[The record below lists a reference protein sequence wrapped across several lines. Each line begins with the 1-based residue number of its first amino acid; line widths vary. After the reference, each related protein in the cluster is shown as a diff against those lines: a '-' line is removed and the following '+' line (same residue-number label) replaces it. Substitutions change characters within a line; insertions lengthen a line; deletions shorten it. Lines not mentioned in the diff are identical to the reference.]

1 MEAMAMNMT
10 SLKCLSAAVAAVLL
24 AGCASTGE
32 RLDAAMG
39 QPVDQ
44 LVQALGQPDAD
55 FRVQT
60 GERVL
65 QWNTWSTRK
74 VPRNYYS
81 APRMTH
87 AVQADPHSVGFG
99 EAGPLAQVSEAD
111 QFAVDA
117 CVVWVALDDNGNI
130 KQGAAH
136 GRGC

>member
-1 MEAMAMNMT
+1 MNMT
-10 SLKCLSAAVAAVLL
+10 SLKCLTAAVVAVLL

-39 QPVDQ
+39 QSADQ
-44 LVQALGQPDAD
+44 LVRALGEPDAD
-55 FRVQT
+55 FRLQN

-74 VPRNYYS
+74 TPRYVYSVPRLSYALN
-81 APRMTH
+81 RDEH
-87 AVQADPHSVGFG
+87 AAGSSGPQAMGQPYDVEHF
-99 EAGPLAQVSEAD
+99 Q
-111 QFAVDA
+111 VDA

>member
-1 MEAMAMNMT
+1 MNMT

-44 LVQALGQPDAD
+44 LVQALGAPDAD
-55 FRVQT
+55 FRLQS

-74 VPRNYYS
+74 TPRYYYS
-81 APRMTH
+81 VPMLTY
-87 AVQADPHSVGFG
+87 AVNTGESTVESSSPQAM
-99 EAGPLAQVSEAD
+99 AQAYDV
-111 QFAVDA
+111 QHFQIDA
-117 CVVWVALDDNGNI
+117 CVVWALLDDNGNI

>member
-1 MEAMAMNMT
+1 MNMT

-44 LVQALGQPDAD
+44 LVQALGAPDAD
-55 FRVQT
+55 FRLQS

-74 VPRNYYS
+74 TPRYVYSVPRMSY
-81 APRMTH
+81 
-87 AVQADPHSVGFG
+87 AVNGDEHTAGSSGPQALGQPFDT
-99 EAGPLAQVSEAD
+99 EAFQ
-111 QFAVDA
+111 VDA
-117 CVVWVALDDNGNI
+117 CVVWALLDDNGNI